1 MLGSIIF
8 SHTITI
14 KQKTARKAVKFS
26 QSSMYIYVTK
36 SKPDFIIFYAC
47 FQTALGDFARPF
59 ICMPQ
64 TYHNRFYVYY
74 SIRASRQSAYYIPFQ

>member
-1 MLGSIIF
+1 MPGSIIF

-47 FQTALGDFARPF
+47 FQTALGNFAWPF
-59 ICMPQ
+59 IACRRRIIIAF
-64 TYHNRFYVYY
+64 T
-74 SIRASRQSAYYIPFQ
+74 SIIP